1 MLMRAAIVVQILQTC
16 FMFYCMFYFTCDRSF
31 TALNAFLDRDECFR
45 FEGQKVRVQGHSGI
59 EYAHVSTFTK
69 FYVLIPCV
77 FLTRERVPNGYRHCC
92 CCSQV
97 RFLLLS
103 DFQRAKTF

>member
-1 MLMRAAIVVQILQTC
+1 
-16 FMFYCMFYFTCDRSF
+16 MFYFTCDRSF

-77 FLTRERVPNGYRHCC
+77 FFNPGTGPQWLQALLLLFS
-92 CCSQV
+92 SQV
-97 RFLLLS
+97 LVIVRFS
-103 DFQRAKTF
+103 TC